1 MYSREANGEV
11 LEFGTSGLLYESNKL
26 MYDRGTDTLWQSF
39 YGEPNVGPLADSGIK
54 LDLLPVLVTTWGE
67 WLEAHPDTTVLD
79 DDTGVYPATRYLPEE
94 NLRSM
99 YADYRADP
107 RTRFPVAKRS
117 DLLATKT
124 QVLGLNIGGSA
135 RAYPLET
142 LRENLV
148 INDSLGGTDVV
159 IVTKAEAGAARPY
172 EGGSHQFALARSGW
186 QRAGSGLPGGRDG
199 GAVAN
204 GRGSAGTRGL
214 SLATPAPDSQPHVL
228 LVRVVLVL
236 SRHRRLRPCTGVVVP
251 RGRYR
256 FPNRFTRNRSRAFR
270 LMRMRSGRPL
280 PP

>member
-54 LDLLPVLVTTWGE
+54 LDLLPVLVTIWGE

-79 DDTGVYPATRYLPEE
+79 DDTGVYPAARYLPEE

-117 DLLATKT
+117 DLLTTKT
-124 QVLGLNIGGSA
+124 QVLGLNVGGSA

-148 INDSLGGTDVV
+148 INDSLGGMNVV

-172 EGGSHQFALARSGW
+172 ESGSHQFALAE
-186 QRAGSGLPGGRDG
+186 AGGSVQGAVYLVDETGGRWRMEEE
-199 GAVAN
+199 A
-204 GRGSAGTRGL
+204 
-214 SLATPAPDSQPHVL
+214 
-228 LVRVVLVL
+228 LVL
-236 SRHRRLRPCTGVVVP
+236 EDDPSQRLPRIPSHMSYWFGWYSFYPDTDVYGLVP
-251 RGRYR
+251 E
-256 FPNRFTRNRSRAFR
+256 S
-270 LMRMRSGRPL
+270 
-280 PP
+280 